1 MRAWPT
7 APAYRTNAT
16 PLPEARR
23 SASPGDK
30 KLVTCFNYSKSGH
43 YSTDC
48 LEPRRTTNLKEI
60 EEEELEEPEP
70 KSGNESA

>member
-7 APAYRTNAT
+7 APAYYTNVT

-23 SASPGDK
+23 LASLGDK
-30 KLVTCFNYSKSGH
+30 KLVTCFNCGKSGY

-48 LEPRRTTNLKEI
+48 LEPCYTTNLKEI
-60 EEEELEEPEP
+60 KEEEQEDLELKLGN
-70 KSGNESA
+70 KSA